1 MNKKVVL
8 IDFYSEGSLG
18 LRYIQNALEHSGYSV
33 KIVFLKK
40 YDNMLPEKVTEA
52 EHNILK
58 EFVSSEKPMLVCIS
72 LITSF
77 YLELVEVVTN
87 NIKELNIPI
96 VGGGIF
102 ATLSPDVCIK
112 YADYIVRGE
121 GEDAV
126 CELADAIANE
136 TPVSGIQNL
145 VYKDNDGNVC
155 INEMR
160 PLLTDIDKYGFPRVD
175 TGCEYLIN
183 NDKLIPGEPLKDKFA
198 FTVIG
203 TRGCMFSC
211 SFCGSS
217 NLKRLAAGLGSF
229 VRKRS
234 VKSVIDELIYV
245 KSKLKN
251 LVYVRFADGIFPY
264 DKEWVGEFAKEYK
277 AKINLPF
284 KIWTHPLRTDP
295 DTINTLLK
303 IGLHKVIMG
312 IQSGSPY
319 IRNEI
324 FGRKESNESIIS
336 ASEVYYNCK
345 VPQVEYDLILCHPFE
360 TVETL
365 EETFELCQSL
375 HGTFMLNIN
384 GLKFMPETPIVDIA
398 VKHGKATLEEIT
410 ESIYQPIENQF
421 EFLRLVDKSRNN
433 SPEINFWFML
443 IYITQFR
450 FMRKKAKKIANNPA
464 RYTNRLKRLYFVSRN
479 LRRLNRYKHLGVML
493 IQGIIGK
500 RRVKLKAA
508 QKKILIKLD
517 TF

>member
-1 MNKKVVL
+1 MCKKVVL

-18 LRYIQNALEHSGYSV
+18 LRYIQNALEHSGYTV
-33 KIVFLKK
+33 KIVFLKT
-40 YDNMLPEKVTEA
+40 YDNILPEKVTET

-58 EFVSSEKPMLVCIS
+58 EFIASEKPMLVCIS

-77 YLELVEVVTN
+77 YLELVEVITN
-87 NIKELNIPI
+87 YIKELSIPI

-102 ATLSPDVCIK
+102 ATLSPNICIK
-112 YADYIVRGE
+112 YTDYIIRGE

-126 CELADAIANE
+126 CELANAIAE
-136 TPVSGIQNL
+136 GTPVSDIQNL
-145 VYKDNDGNVC
+145 VYRDDEKNVC
-155 INEMR
+155 INDMR
-160 PLLTDIDKYGFPRVD
+160 PLLTDIDKYGFPRID
-175 TGCEYLIN
+175 TGCEFLIN
-183 NDKLIPGEPLKDKFA
+183 NNKLVPGEPLKNKFA

-217 NLKRLAAGLGSF
+217 NLKKLATGLGSF

-234 VKSVIDELIYV
+234 VKSVIDELVYV

-264 DKEWVGEFAKEYK
+264 DEEWVQEFAKEYK
-277 AKINLPF
+277 AKINVPF
-284 KIWTHPLRTDP
+284 KIWTHPLRTNP
-295 DTINTLLK
+295 ETINTLLK
-303 IGLHKVIMG
+303 VGLYKAIMG

-336 ASEVYYNCK
+336 ASKVYYECK

-360 TVETL
+360 TIDSL
-365 EETFELCQSL
+365 KETFELCRSL
-375 HGTFMLNIN
+375 YGKTFMLNIN

-398 VKHGKATLEEIT
+398 IKHGKATHEEIVG
-410 ESIYQPIENQF
+410 SIFQPIENQF
-421 EFLRLVDKSRNN
+421 EFLKLVDKSRNI

-443 IYITQFR
+443 IYITQFE
-450 FMRKKAKKIANNPA
+450 FMRKKAEKIASNPS
-464 RYTNRLKRLYFVSRN
+464 RYTSRLKRLYFIARN
-479 LRRLNRYKHLGVML
+479 LRKLNRYRHLGIML
-493 IQGIIGK
+493 FKGIFGK
-500 RRVKLKAA
+500 MRVKA
-508 QKKILIKLD
+508 
-517 TF
+517 